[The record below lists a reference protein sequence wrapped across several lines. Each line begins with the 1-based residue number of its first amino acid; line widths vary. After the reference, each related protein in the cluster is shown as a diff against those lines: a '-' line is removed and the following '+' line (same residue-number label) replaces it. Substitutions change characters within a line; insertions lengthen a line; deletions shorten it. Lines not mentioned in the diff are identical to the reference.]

1 MPRGR
6 TLTLVSALLCFAGG
20 MLNGIT
26 GAGSGIFF
34 MLTASLITRSGG
46 KCDMF
51 SLTMIC
57 VSLISALSLAF
68 YPAEAFDFSLM
79 LPLIPPAVFGGLL
92 GGILKKRLGRRALK
106 LLFAALCVYSGLSM
120 LG

>member
-6 TLTLVSALLCFAGG
+6 SLTLVSALLCFAGG

-34 MLTASLITRSGG
+34 MLTASLITRGGG

-79 LPLIPPAVFGGLL
+79 LPLIPPAGFGGLL